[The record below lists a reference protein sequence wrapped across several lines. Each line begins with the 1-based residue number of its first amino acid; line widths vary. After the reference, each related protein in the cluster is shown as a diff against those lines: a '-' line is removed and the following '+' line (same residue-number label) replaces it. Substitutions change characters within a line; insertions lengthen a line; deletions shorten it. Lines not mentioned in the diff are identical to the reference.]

1 VPALKFLSIKI
12 VETVIVS
19 KNITNSTNIIIEKFQ
34 NGITSKI
41 LIT

>member
-1 VPALKFLSIKI
+1 MQRLILKI

-19 KNITNSTNIIIEKFQ
+19 KNITNSTNVIIEKFQ
-34 NGITSKI
+34 NGVTSKI